1 MSKHTPGPWLVD
13 LESSRAGDICPQNEF
28 DLSICEIQRVDCS
41 AETGRYFDGETTEAN
56 RRLIAAAPEL
66 LAELKNLHRAYV
78 NLLESG
84 RDRIVALGGDCDP
97 VDRMEQD
104 DPHLRA
110 AKAAIAKATA

>member
-1 MSKHTPGPWLVD
+1 MSHTPGPWAPDPQATFKIRAPD
-13 LESSRAGDICPQNEF
+13 LDRAIAYLAPT
-28 DLSICEIQRVDCS
+28 DC
-41 AETGRYFDGETTEAN
+41 DAN
-56 RRLIAAAPEL
+56 AKLIAAAPEL

-78 NLLESG
+78 NLLEAG
-84 RDRIVALGGDCDP
+84 RDRIVALGGDCYP